1 MKEPFDL
8 QEAWL
13 LAIQKEQEAQ
23 AAYTK
28 LSEMTD
34 DAAIKSL
41 FDFLAGQEVE
51 HERRLQEEYDKMF
64 MADF

>member
-23 AAYTK
+23 GAYKK
-28 LSEMTD
+28 LSEMAD
-34 DAAIKSL
+34 DAAVKSL
-41 FDFLAGQEVE
+41 FDFLAGQEAE

-64 MADF
+64 LSDF

>member
-23 AAYTK
+23 AAYK
-28 LSEMTD
+28 ELSAMTD

-51 HERRLQEEYDKMF
+51 HEQRLQEEYDKMF
-64 MADF
+64 LADF